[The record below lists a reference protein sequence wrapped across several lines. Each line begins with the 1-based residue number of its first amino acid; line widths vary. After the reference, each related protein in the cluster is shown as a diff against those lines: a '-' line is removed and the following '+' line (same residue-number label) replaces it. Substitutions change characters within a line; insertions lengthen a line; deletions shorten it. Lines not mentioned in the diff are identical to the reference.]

1 MNSKHNNLSQQITY
15 VTLGTI
21 FLLFIPLIAMQFSQE
36 VAWTPADFLI
46 AGTLLFITGS
56 SYVMITQNAKHLAY
70 KVAIGLM
77 LFSILFL
84 IWSNLAVGIIGAE
97 DNPINLWYFGV
108 VLISISGMLLSR
120 FKPTGL
126 AYTLLTMIT
135 GIAVITLTVLLRG
148 IQSESL
154 FEILGINLLF
164 IILFG
169 LAGNLFLYSAKNAS
183 QDL

>member
-46 AGTLLFITGS
+46 AGTFLFITGL
-56 SYVMITQNAKHLAY
+56 SYVMITQSAKHLAY
-70 KVAIGLM
+70 KVAIGLT
-77 LFSILFL
+77 LFSILLL

-108 VLISISGMLLSR
+108 ALVGIAVIPLSR

-126 AYTLLTMIT
+126 AYTLFTMIT

-148 IQSESL
+148 IQYDSL

-169 LAGNLFLYSAKNAS
+169 LAGYLFLYSAKNAS

>member
-108 VLISISGMLLSR
+108 VLIGISGMLLSR

>member
-1 MNSKHNNLSQQITY
+1 MNSKHNNLSQHITY
-15 VTLGTI
+15 VILSTI

-46 AGTLLFITGS
+46 AGTLLFLTGLL
-56 SYVMITQNAKHLAY
+56 YVMITNRAKHLAY

-84 IWSNLAVGIIGAE
+84 VWSNLAVGIIGAE

-108 VLISISGMLLSR
+108 ALTGIAGILLSR

-126 AYTLLTMIT
+126 AYTLLAMIT
-135 GIAVITLTVLLRG
+135 GIAVITLTALLHG
-148 IQSESL
+148 VQTNSL

-164 IILFG
+164 ILLFG
-169 LAGNLFLYSAKNAS
+169 LAGYLFLYSAKNAS

>member
-1 MNSKHNNLSQQITY
+1 MNTKHNNLTQHITY

-56 SYVMITQNAKHLAY
+56 SYVMITQSTKHLAY
-70 KVAIGLM
+70 KVAIGLT
-77 LFSILFL
+77 LFSILLL

-97 DNPINLWYFGV
+97 NNPINLWYFGV
-108 VLISISGMLLSR
+108 VSIGISGMLLSR

-126 AYTLLTMIT
+126 AYTLFTMIT
-135 GIAVITLTVLLRG
+135 GIAVITFTVLLRG
-148 IQSESL
+148 IQTESL
-154 FEILGINLLF
+154 FEILEINLLF

-169 LAGNLFLYSAKNAS
+169 LAGFLFLYTAKNVS